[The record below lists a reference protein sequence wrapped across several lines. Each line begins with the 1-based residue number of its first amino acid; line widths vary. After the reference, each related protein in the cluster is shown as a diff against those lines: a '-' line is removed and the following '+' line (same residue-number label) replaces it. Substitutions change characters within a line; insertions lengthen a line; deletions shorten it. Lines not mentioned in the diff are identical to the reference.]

1 MNPISTLVAE
11 YLRETQ
17 GSYSYFAM
25 RVRKG
30 DRVGQAF
37 FNSLSHKDQA
47 RLRGTSHDP
56 FHKNDKASIYDAVD
70 FLTRPTKGN
79 SDV

>member
-17 GSYSYFAM
+17 GSYSYFAT

-37 FNSLSHKDQA
+37 FNALSHNDQA
-47 RLRGTSHDP
+47 RLRGTPHDP
-56 FHKNDKASIYDAVD
+56 FHSDNYGALYDAID
-70 FLTRPTKGN
+70 FLTRP
-79 SDV
+79 S